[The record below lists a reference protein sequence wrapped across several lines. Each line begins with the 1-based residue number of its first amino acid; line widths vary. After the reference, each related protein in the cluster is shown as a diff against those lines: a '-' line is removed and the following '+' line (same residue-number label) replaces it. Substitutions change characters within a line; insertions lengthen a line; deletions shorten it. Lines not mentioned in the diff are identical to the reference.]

1 MASSLPAKVRD
12 LMQIIA
18 STNSCARKH
27 GEARVA
33 AQFRLLYLL
42 TIGRFS
48 PNEIRAYAPHI
59 KYFRKRYPVLLSKQA
74 SLRCLRKIN
83 SEADSELTEDKHVF
97 YEHCSANNIETPR
110 HLFTTHSED
119 PKFQK
124 ILADDASGFVERMP
138 EHFIIKDRYGAYGSG
153 FMTIQGVPD
162 GQFLLN
168 SAELLS
174 GAALLAWLQD
184 SNRQPLVAQERV
196 FDHPLLAEL
205 SGKNTLQCVR
215 IVTYMH
221 ESREIDYPF
230 FIVKL
235 VAGDN
240 VVDNFSGGR
249 SGNLIAFGDLEK
261 GVLSGAVRGNPAGLG
276 LLETSNH
283 PDSGHPISGFEIPHW
298 ERILD
303 LAKRAHQTMPQY
315 KTIGWDVAVTE
326 KKPLIIEGN
335 IWYDPP
341 LYAPHILSIEN
352 WVSIFGH
359 GI

>member
-1 MASSLPAKVRD
+1 
-12 LMQIIA
+12 
-18 STNSCARKH
+18 
-27 GEARVA
+27 
-33 AQFRLLYLL
+33 
-42 TIGRFS
+42 
-48 PNEIRAYAPHI
+48 
-59 KYFRKRYPVLLSKQA
+59 
-74 SLRCLRKIN
+74 
-83 SEADSELTEDKHVF
+83 
-97 YEHCSANNIETPR
+97 
-110 HLFTTHSED
+110 
-119 PKFQK
+119 
-124 ILADDASGFVERMP
+124 
-138 EHFIIKDRYGAYGSG
+138 
-153 FMTIQGVPD
+153 
-162 GQFLLN
+162 
-168 SAELLS
+168 
-174 GAALLAWLQD
+174 
-184 SNRQPLVAQERV
+184 
-196 FDHPLLAEL
+196 
-205 SGKNTLQCVR
+205 
-215 IVTYMH
+215 MH